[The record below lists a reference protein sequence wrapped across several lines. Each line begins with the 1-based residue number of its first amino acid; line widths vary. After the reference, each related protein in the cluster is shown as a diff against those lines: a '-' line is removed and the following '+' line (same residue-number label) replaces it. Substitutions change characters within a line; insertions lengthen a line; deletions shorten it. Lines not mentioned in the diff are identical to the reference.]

1 MYYDGASS
9 AGESLGAKES
19 RLSRRSKRSAARS
32 KKSTKS
38 KASSRV
44 SQSQQQ
50 PPPIARK
57 KEATKHKEQH
67 QNITADGQ
75 KDYPY
80 VLQPPY
86 NKRQSD
92 HSDCPNI
99 YIFGESSVVSGL
111 SSTEEFNY
119 HDNTRA
125 HKFNKS
131 STILEELD

>member
-1 MYYDGASS
+1 M
-9 AGESLGAKES
+9 
-19 RLSRRSKRSAARS
+19 
-32 KKSTKS
+32 
-38 KASSRV
+38 

-57 KEATKHKEQH
+57 KEATKHKVQH
-67 QNITADGQ
+67 QNTTADGQ

-99 YIFGESSVVSGL
+99 YILGGESSVVSGL
-111 SSTEEFNY
+111 SSTEEFN
-119 HDNTRA
+119 HNDTRT
-125 HKFNKS
+125 KFNKS